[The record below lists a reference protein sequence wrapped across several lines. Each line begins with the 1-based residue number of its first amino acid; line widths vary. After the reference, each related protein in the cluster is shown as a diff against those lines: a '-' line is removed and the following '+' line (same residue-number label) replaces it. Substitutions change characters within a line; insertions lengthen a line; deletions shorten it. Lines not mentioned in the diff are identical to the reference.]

1 MKEEKKYNKYT
12 AIEFLVVN
20 SVYGNEWQ
28 GAGMYEQIER
38 IIKGKKLYFYKKDL
52 TKMLKEAENR

>member
-1 MKEEKKYNKYT
+1 MKKENKYDKYT
-12 AIEFLVVN
+12 AIVFLVAN

-38 IIKGKKLYFYKKDL
+38 IVKSPKLFYWKKDL
-52 TKMLKEAENR
+52 RKMLKEAEDR